1 MRVYYMTSTKWAK
14 VILKERRLKLAR
26 FGELNDPFELSL
38 IDNRP
43 HATRRVVRLVTDHL
57 HNAIGVICFGAGWAS
72 PVMWAHYANK
82 HVGVALGF
90 DVADEMLTKIT
101 GSCLL

>member
-1 MRVYYMTSTKWAK
+1 MRVFYMTSTKWAN

-43 HATRRVVRLVTDHL
+43 HATRRVVRLVTDHSPQPTFSWR
-57 HNAIGVICFGAGWAS
+57 GVFTC
-72 PVMWAHYANK
+72 
-82 HVGVALGF
+82 AL
-90 DVADEMLTKIT
+90 
-101 GSCLL
+101 